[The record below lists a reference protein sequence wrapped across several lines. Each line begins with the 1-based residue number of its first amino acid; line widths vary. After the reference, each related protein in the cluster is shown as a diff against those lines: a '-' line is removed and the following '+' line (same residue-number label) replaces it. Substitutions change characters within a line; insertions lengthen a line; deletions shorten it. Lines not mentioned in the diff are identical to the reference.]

1 MLRFGFDLL
10 DPTKLV
16 PEEVVP
22 YTPLGMME
30 LNANPTNYFAEVEQ
44 AGVCIPI
51 YDDQT
56 QSNFRSS
63 NPVTSFLALTSPMTP
78 CCKAVCSPTW
88 TPS

>member
-44 AGVCIPI
+44 AGVCIPRCFKL
-51 YDDQT
+51 QV
-56 QSNFRSS
+56 NF
-63 NPVTSFLALTSPMTP
+63 
-78 CCKAVCSPTW
+78 
-88 TPS
+88 